1 MQGTALCRGTGH
13 SPDYL
18 SVSFVS
24 GKQAIK
30 RLELAQCACF
40 KHSSC
45 VPSEESAQPLTQ
57 TPRLLGHRLEG
68 AEGIGIGPEIRCDR
82 CVYRLGALE
91 PIDEISAIR
100 QPLDPRTRR
109 RGGGIDEIQ
118 REMIA
123 EEERRRSRIGKCGHP
138 FPKNTSP

>member
-1 MQGTALCRGTGH
+1 
-13 SPDYL
+13 
-18 SVSFVS
+18 
-24 GKQAIK
+24 
-30 RLELAQCACF
+30 
-40 KHSSC
+40 
-45 VPSEESAQPLTQ
+45 VPSKESAQPLTQ

-68 AEGIGIGPEIRCDR
+68 AEGIGIGPEICCDR

-109 RGGGIDEIQ
+109 RGGGIEEIQ

-123 EEERRRSRIGKCGHP
+123 DEERCWSRIAKRGHP
-138 FPKNTSP
+138 FPQKHKSVK